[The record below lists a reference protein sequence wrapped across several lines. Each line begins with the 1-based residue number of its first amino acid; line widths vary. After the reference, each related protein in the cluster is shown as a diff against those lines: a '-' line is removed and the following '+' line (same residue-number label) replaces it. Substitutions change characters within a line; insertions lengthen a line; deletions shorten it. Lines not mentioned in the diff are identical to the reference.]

1 MRSARGGRRRTRWLV
16 PAALTAALAIS
27 ACTSAGGGVG
37 ETPATGSAASA
48 APPGTPSAPPPVE
61 AARPPGPRVV
71 PGPPRLPPD
80 RTGALVARVAAMR
93 TDGFA
98 AAARWATP
106 PGTTE
111 LGDAL
116 TARVETALRAYAGE
130 RGAAWSPGVDI
141 VAGGARDACWGG
153 SVTGSTTHRLAIDC
167 AVVVASGTLIGERLV
182 VTRRDPA
189 AGTVVTRE
197 VWYADAAGGALFDGT
212 ALHRP
217 GGEHR
222 VLALV
227 AEALRTAGRIAPG
240 DEPYAALDAAGA
252 RALLAD
258 SAVTATGVVVTL
270 PVSSASGER
279 LTSVH
284 VPARLLDPFLS
295 DTGRSAIAAAATG
308 APYAPPSTQAGAD
321 PVDCTLVACVSITF
335 DDGPSSLTSDLL
347 DLLDRERAPAT
358 FFVQGSAVESR
369 PEVAA
374 RIVES
379 GHEIGNHTWRHP
391 NLTKLPDEEV
401 RSEVERTQAAIAAA
415 TGEAAESVRPPYGA
429 SDQRVRDLLGLP
441 VVVWDVDTLDWQEP
455 GPAVVADRAVGRS
468 SRGSIVLMH
477 DTHEQ
482 TVEAVPAVIDGLRDR
497 GFTLATVDEQ
507 LGGDL
512 PDAGAIV
519 SHGPR

>member
-1 MRSARGGRRRTRWLV
+1 
-16 PAALTAALAIS
+16 
-27 ACTSAGGGVG
+27 
-37 ETPATGSAASA
+37 
-48 APPGTPSAPPPVE
+48 
-61 AARPPGPRVV
+61 
-71 PGPPRLPPD
+71 
-80 RTGALVARVAAMR
+80 MR

-106 PGTTE
+106 PGTTA

-130 RGAAWSPGVDI
+130 RGAAWSPGVDL

-153 SVTGSTTHRLAIDC
+153 SISGPTAHRLAIDC
-167 AVVVASGTLIGERLV
+167 AVVVASATLIGERIV
-182 VTRRDPA
+182 VTRSDPA
-189 AGTVVTRE
+189 AGTAVTRE
-197 VWYADAAGGALFDGT
+197 VWYADGAGGAPFDGT
-212 ALHRP
+212 ALYRP

-227 AEALRTAGRIAPG
+227 TEALRAAGRIDPG
-240 DEPYAALDAAGA
+240 DAPYAALDAAGA
-252 RALLAD
+252 RAALAD
-258 SAVTATGVVVTL
+258 SAVTAAGAIVTL
-270 PVSSASGER
+270 PAASASAPGER

-284 VPARLLDPFLS
+284 VPVRLLDPFLS
-295 DTGRSAIAAAATG
+295 ETGRSAIAATGSG
-308 APYAPPSTQAGAD
+308 APFAPPPAPAGAD

-335 DDGPSSLTSDLL
+335 DDGPSSLTPGLL
-347 DLLDRERAPAT
+347 DVLDRERAPAT
-358 FFVQGSAVESR
+358 FFVQGGAVASR

-374 RIVES
+374 RIVGS

-401 RSEVERTQAAIAAA
+401 RSEVERTQAAILAATGAAA
-415 TGEAAESVRPPYGA
+415 TTFRPPYGA

-441 VVVWDVDTLDWQEP
+441 VVVWDVDTLDWQDP
-455 GPAVVADRAVGRS
+455 GPAVVADRAVGGS

-482 TVEAVPAVIDGLRDR
+482 TVEAVPALVDGLRGR
-497 GFTLATVDEQ
+497 GFALATVEEQ
-507 LGGDL
+507 LGAL
-512 PDAGAIV
+512 PAAGTIV

>member
-1 MRSARGGRRRTRWLV
+1 MRWARGGRRRTRCFASV
-16 PAALTAALAIS
+16 AFAAALATT
-27 ACTSAGGGVG
+27 ACTAPGDGG
-37 ETPATGSAASA
+37 EAPATG
-48 APPGTPSAPPPVE
+48 APAPSASPATPP
-61 AARPPGPRVV
+61 AATAPLPGPRIV
-71 PGPPRLPPD
+71 PGPPRLTAD
-80 RTGALVARVAAMR
+80 RTGALVPRVAAMR

-106 PGTTE
+106 PGTTA

-141 VAGGARDACWGG
+141 VPGGARDACWGG
-153 SVTGSTTHRLAIDC
+153 SSTGTTTHRLAIDC
-167 AVVVASGTLIGERLV
+167 AVVVASQTLIGERLV
-182 VTRRDPA
+182 VTRRDPV
-189 AGTVVTRE
+189 AGTSVTRE
-197 VWYADAAGGALFDGT
+197 VWYADGAGGGLFDGT
-212 ALHRP
+212 ALYRA

-227 AEALRTAGRIAPG
+227 AEALRAAGRIAPG

-252 RALLAD
+252 RAALAD
-258 SAVTATGVVVTL
+258 SAVTAAGVVVTL
-270 PVSSASGER
+270 PVTSASGER

-295 DTGRSAIAAAATG
+295 DTGRSAIAAAASG
-308 APYAPPSTQAGAD
+308 APYAPPSTPAGAD

-335 DDGPSSLTSDLL
+335 DDGPSSLTSGLL
-347 DLLDRERAPAT
+347 DVLDRERAPAT
-358 FFVQGSAVESR
+358 FFVQGGAVESR
-369 PEVAA
+369 PEVAV
-374 RIVES
+374 RIVGS
-379 GHEIGNHTWRHP
+379 GHEIGNHTWKHP

-401 RSEVERTQAAIAAA
+401 RSEVDRTQAAIAAA
-415 TGEAAESVRPPYGA
+415 TGEAATSFRPPYGA

-441 VVVWDVDTLDWQEP
+441 VVVWDVDTLDWQDP
-455 GPAVVADRAVGRS
+455 GPAVVADRAVGWS

-482 TVEAVPAVIDGLRDR
+482 TVEAVPAVIDGLRGR
-497 GFTLATVDEQ
+497 GFALATVEEQ
-507 LGGDL
+507 LGGVL
-512 PDAGAIV
+512 PDAGTIV